1 MKYIIGTRGSKLAMT
16 QADSVR
22 VRLAEAYPDHEFEI
36 RVIRTTGD
44 QILNKPLHE
53 IGGKGVFVREI
64 EEELLNHKAD
74 IGVHSMKDMPS
85 CPGPGLVFARAWKR
99 EDPRDT
105 LVLREKMSL
114 EELPEGAVIGTGSR
128 RREFQLKRLR
138 PDIQVAMIRGN
149 VDTRLRKMEEQRL
162 DGLILAAAGLMRL
175 GLERW
180 SAR

>member
-1 MKYIIGTRGSKLAMT
+1 MKYIIGTRGSKLAMA

-74 IGVHSMKDMPS
+74 IGVHSM
-85 CPGPGLVFARAWKR
+85 
-99 EDPRDT
+99 
-105 LVLREKMSL
+105 
-114 EELPEGAVIGTGSR
+114 
-128 RREFQLKRLR
+128 
-138 PDIQVAMIRGN
+138 
-149 VDTRLRKMEEQRL
+149 
-162 DGLILAAAGLMRL
+162 
-175 GLERW
+175 
-180 SAR
+180 

>member
-1 MKYIIGTRGSKLAMT
+1 MKYIIGTRGSKLAMA

-85 CPGPGLVFARAWKR
+85 CPGPGLVCMCVWVSMYAYAFVYMCVNGTSAYVC
-99 EDPRDT
+99 
-105 LVLREKMSL
+105 LFLR
-114 EELPEGAVIGTGSR
+114 
-128 RREFQLKRLR
+128 QLYQEVC
-138 PDIQVAMIRGN
+138 QV
-149 VDTRLRKMEEQRL
+149 
-162 DGLILAAAGLMRL
+162 
-175 GLERW
+175 
-180 SAR
+180 